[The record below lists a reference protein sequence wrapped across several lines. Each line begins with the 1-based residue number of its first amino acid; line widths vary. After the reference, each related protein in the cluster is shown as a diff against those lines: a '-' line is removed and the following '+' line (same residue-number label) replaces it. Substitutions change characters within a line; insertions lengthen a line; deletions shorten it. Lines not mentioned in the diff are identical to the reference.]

1 MSSFPKNFA
10 AKKTVSRVE
19 KELWQKKGEGHRARL
34 RDRFLAKGLDGFNDA
49 EILELLLSFGT
60 PRSDCKEPARML
72 LDKYGSFAKVLEAP
86 IASLKEVK
94 GVGPKNGFALH
105 FVHAVASYYLKERLH
120 GKRYLHSSREVAEYL
135 IHSMRGLKKEVLTVI
150 FLDSSHAIIDS
161 EIVAEGT
168 LNVNTVYPREII
180 KRALEF
186 HAAALIIAH
195 NHPSGSLKPSA
206 QDIKLTKTLALLSRF
221 MQLQLLDHLI
231 IGDGSFSFADN
242 GLMDSVSKECQNA
255 MESFSRE

>member
-1 MSSFPKNFA
+1 LGE
-10 AKKTVSRVE
+10 VE

-34 RDRFLAKGLDGFNDA
+34 RDRFLAKGLDGFSDT

-72 LDKYGSFAKVLEAP
+72 LAKYGSFAKVLEAP
-86 IASLKEVK
+86 IASLREVK

-105 FVHAVASYYLKERLH
+105 FVHAVASHYLKERLH
-120 GKRYLHSSREVAEYL
+120 GKRYLHSSKEVADFL
-135 IHSMRGLKKEVLTVI
+135 VHSMRGLKKEVLTVI

-195 NHPSGSLKPSA
+195 NHPSGSLQPST
-206 QDIKLTKTLALLSRF
+206 QDIKLTKTLALLCRY
-221 MQLQLLDHLI
+221 MQIQLLDHLI
-231 IGDGSFSFADN
+231 IGDGAYSFADN
-242 GLMDSVSKECQNA
+242 GLMNSVKEDCQTA
-255 MESFSRE
+255 MESFNR